1 MAEVGA
7 DTGTADRRIARLKR
21 LLWPKERWRR
31 ACVCL
36 LAVLAPIALADL
48 IFPPPMERARH
59 VSTVVTAR
67 DGAVLRAFPVEDGK
81 WRLQANI
88 ETLDPAFVRALLA
101 YEDKRFFAHSGVDP
115 IAMVRAALSSAS
127 AGRVVSG
134 GSTITMQTARLLEP
148 RPRNVGSK
156 LIESFRAMQLD
167 WRYSKDEILE
177 LYLTLA
183 PYGGNLE
190 GVRAAS
196 WAYFGREPSN
206 LSPDQIAMLIALP
219 QSPEARR
226 PDLRPD
232 TAIAARKRVLDR
244 LAGEGVFAAD
254 LAAESAEYPAPSRRD
269 FPTLAWHAAETAR
282 ALGGRNQGDIATT
295 LNYPLQMQ
303 AEALAARARSQFVDG
318 SQVALLVVDIGT
330 RDVLASVGAADRQ
343 APGGWI
349 DLTNRKRS
357 PGSTLK
363 PFIYGL
369 AFDDGIAAP
378 ATRIQDAPRRFASYR
393 PDNFDRMFLGDVT
406 VAEALQHSLN
416 VPAVAALDA
425 IGPRRFLSS
434 LEFAGAHPSLPVSA
448 EYDDGLAVAL
458 GGVGLTARDLAV
470 LYAALGDG
478 GKARPLNWLA
488 DRPKRKKPERP
499 LTIMTPESASEIIDI
514 LRRAPTPQGRMPA
527 RLTQQAPEIAFKTGT
542 SYGYR
547 DAWAAG
553 VGDGLAIVVWTGRAD
568 SAPRTATTGRED
580 ALPILFEAFDLAAR
594 ILPKTASGPVLRHD
608 LRDRPTPRPMASFE
622 SDARPPQ
629 ILFPPTEAELWVD
642 ERHRSFVMAAEGR
655 GRLDWYVEGRP
666 LGRNAAGEAVWFPE
680 TPGFYKIAVVDADGR
695 TTRSSVRVRTPEQ

>member
-1 MAEVGA
+1 M
-7 DTGTADRRIARLKR
+7 RRLAHRLIT
-21 LLWPKERWRR
+21 RWRSLEWYR
-31 ACVCL
+31 RGAVVALAL
-36 LAVLAPIALADL
+36 LAPVALADL
-48 IFPPPMERARH
+48 IFPPPMARAQH
-59 VSTVVTAR
+59 TSAVVTAS
-67 DGAVLRAFPVEDGK
+67 DGAVLRAFPVDDGK
-81 WRLQANI
+81 WRLKADI
-88 ETLDPAFVRALLA
+88 DHIDPAFIRALLA
-101 YEDKRFFAHSGVDP
+101 YEDKRFYAHTGVDP
-115 IAMVRAALSSAS
+115 AALVRAAASSAS
-127 AGRVVSG
+127 AGRIVSG

-148 RPRNVGSK
+148 RPRNIGSK
-156 LIESFRAMQLD
+156 LIEAFRAMQLD

-196 WAYFGREPSN
+196 WAYFGREPDN

-226 PDLRPD
+226 PDLKPD
-232 TAIAARKRVLDR
+232 NAIAARKRVLDR

-254 LAAESAEYPAPSRRD
+254 LAAESAEYSAPTRRD
-269 FPTLAWHAAETAR
+269 FPALAWHAAETAR
-282 ALGGRNQGDIATT
+282 AIGADGSNDIAMT
-295 LNYPLQMQ
+295 LNYALQKE
-303 AEALAARARSQFVDG
+303 AEALAARAQENFVDG
-318 SQVALLVVDIGT
+318 SQVALLIVDIQT
-330 RDVLASVGAADRQ
+330 RNVLASVGAADRR

-378 ATRIQDAPRRFASYR
+378 TTRIQDAPRRFASYR
-393 PDNFDRMFLGDVT
+393 PDNFDRMFRGDVT

-416 VPAVAALDA
+416 VPAVATLDA

-434 LEFAGAHPSLPVSA
+434 LDFAGANPTLPVSA

-470 LYAALGDG
+470 LYAALGDEG
-478 GKARPLNWLA
+478 RARPLNWLA
-488 DRPKRKKPERP
+488 DAPKPDPKSAP
-499 LTIMTPESASEIIDI
+499 LHIMTSESAHEIIDI

-553 VGDGLAIVVWTGRAD
+553 VGDGLAIVIWTGRAD
-568 SAPRTATTGRED
+568 SAPRAATTGRQD
-580 ALPILFEAFDLAAR
+580 ALPILFEVFDLAAR
-594 ILPKTASGPVLRHD
+594 ILPQNATGPILRHEPP
-608 LRDRPTPRPMASFE
+608 DRHAPRPLAKFE
-622 SDARPPQ
+622 SEGTPPQ
-629 ILFPPTEAELWVD
+629 ILFPPSDSELWVD
-642 ERHRSFVMAAEGR
+642 ERHTSFVMAAEGR
-655 GRLDWYVEGRP
+655 GKLDWYVEGRP
-666 LGRNAAGEAVWFPE
+666 LARNAAGEPVWHPE
-680 TPGFYKIAVVDADGR
+680 TPGFYRIAVVDPAGR
-695 TTRSSVRVRTPEQ
+695 TTRSRVRVRTPEG

>member
-1 MAEVGA
+1 MKRHTARFISYWRSLEWYRKGA
-7 DTGTADRRIARLKR
+7 LVA
-21 LLWPKERWRR
+21 
-31 ACVCL
+31 
-36 LAVLAPIALADL
+36 LALLAPIALADI

-59 VSTVVTAR
+59 TSTVVTAR
-67 DGAVLRAFPVEDGK
+67 DGAALRAFPVDDGK
-81 WRLQANI
+81 WRLKADI
-88 ETLDPAFVRALLA
+88 ESIDPAFIRALLA
-101 YEDKRFFAHSGVDP
+101 YEDKRYYAHPGVDP
-115 IAMVRAALSSAS
+115 AALIRAAVSSAS
-127 AGRVVSG
+127 AGRIVSG

-148 RPRNVGSK
+148 RPRNLGSK
-156 LIESFRAMQLD
+156 LVEAFRATQLS

-196 WAYFGREPSN
+196 WAYFGREPEN

-226 PDLRPD
+226 PDLRPEN
-232 TAIAARKRVLDR
+232 AIAARKRVLDR

-254 LAAESAEYPAPSRRD
+254 LAAESSEYPAPSRRP
-269 FPTLAWHAAETAR
+269 FPALAWHAAETAR
-282 ALGGRNQGDIATT
+282 ALGRTDGSDIATT
-295 LNYPLQMQ
+295 LNYALQKE
-303 AEALAARARSQFVDG
+303 AEALAARARENFVDG
-318 SQVALLVVDIGT
+318 SQVALLIVDVAT
-330 RDVLASVGAADRQ
+330 RDVLASVGAADRA

-378 ATRIQDAPRRFASYR
+378 STRIQDTPRRFASYR
-393 PDNFDRMFLGDVT
+393 PDNFDRMFRGDVT
-406 VAEALQHSLN
+406 IAEALQHSLN

-434 LEFAGAHPSLPVSA
+434 LEFAGANPALPVSA

-470 LYAALGDG
+470 LYAALGDQG
-478 GKARPLNWLA
+478 RARPLNWLA
-488 DRPKRKKPERP
+488 DQPEANKPERP
-499 LTIMTPESASEIIDI
+499 LQVMTPESAAEIIDI

-553 VGDGLAIVVWTGRAD
+553 VGDGLAVVVWTGRAD
-568 SAPRTATTGRED
+568 SAPRAATTGRAD
-580 ALPILFEAFDLAAR
+580 ALPILFEAFDIAAR
-594 ILPKTASGPVLRHD
+594 ILPQNATGPILRHEP
-608 LRDRPTPRPMASFE
+608 DRYSAPQPMASFE
-622 SDARPPQ
+622 ANAAPPQ
-629 ILFPPTEAELWVD
+629 ILFPPSESELWVD
-642 ERHRSFVMAAEGR
+642 ERHTSFVMAAEGR
-655 GRLDWYVEGRP
+655 GQLDWYVEGLP
-666 LGRNAAGEAVWFPE
+666 LARNAAGEPVWRPD
-680 TPGFYKIAVVDADGR
+680 TPGFYEVAVVDPTGR
-695 TTRSSVRVRTPEQ
+695 TTRSRVRVRTPEG